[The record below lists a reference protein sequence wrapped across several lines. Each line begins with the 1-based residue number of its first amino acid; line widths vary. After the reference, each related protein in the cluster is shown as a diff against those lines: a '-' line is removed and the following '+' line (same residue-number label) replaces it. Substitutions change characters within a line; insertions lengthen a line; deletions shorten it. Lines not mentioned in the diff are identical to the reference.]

1 MNLALSKKDQSLLL
15 GLLGAIFLF
24 VAWYFVY
31 TPLQEKTMALET
43 ENVALKAKADL
54 YQSINANL
62 PKYEEGIVTFEQQ
75 IAEIGNRYPV
85 HISREDEIMFLAN
98 MENVYSNDLAVEN
111 ITMSAVVEVVADSA
125 AAEAA
130 PAPEA
135 AAEAATDVAA
145 EAATDVAAAP
155 AEPEVVIPEVHMY
168 KQPVNYSFR
177 CTYDGAKEMITYVL
191 GQSQTKAIEGMSL
204 AFDSETGNLMGTLDL
219 NQYYM
224 MGLEKEYQAVPVP
237 VVPKGVNDVFHTVNG
252 NAGVQADVQ
261 ADEDAET
268 ETE

>member
-1 MNLALSKKDQSLLL
+1 MNFALSKKDQCLLI
-15 GLLGAIFLF
+15 GLLGALFLF

-31 TPLQEKTMALET
+31 TPLQEKTAAIET

-62 PKYEEGIVTFEQQ
+62 PQYEAGIVTYEQE
-75 IAEIGNRYPV
+75 IAEIGNHYPV

-98 MENVYSNDLAVEN
+98 MENSYTNDLAVEN
-111 ITMSAVVEVVADSA
+111 ITMSAVVEVTTDTVATATESPAVDA
-125 AAEAA
+125 TATDATVTAA
-130 PAPEA
+130 P
-135 AAEAATDVAA
+135 T
-145 EAATDVAAAP
+145 
-155 AEPEVVIPEVHMY
+155 EPEVVIPEIHLY

-177 CTYDGAKEMITYVL
+177 STYSGAKEMITYVL

-224 MGLEKEYQAVPVP
+224 VGLEKEYQAVPVP

-261 ADEDAET
+261 AEAPADEET
-268 ETE
+268 E

>member
-1 MNLALSKKDQSLLL
+1 
-15 GLLGAIFLF
+15 
-24 VAWYFVY
+24 
-31 TPLQEKTMALET
+31 MALET

-145 EAATDVAAAP
+145 AP
-155 AEPEVVIPEVHMY
+155 AESEVVIPEVHMY

-261 ADEDAET
+261 AEAQE
-268 ETE
+268 EIGKLQKEIESLKQQLNQSK

>member
-1 MNLALSKKDQSLLL
+1 MNLALSKKDQCLLI

-31 TPLQEKTMALET
+31 TPLQEKTAVI
-43 ENVALKAKADL
+43 ENDNIELKAKADL

-135 AAEAATDVAA
+135 AA

>member
-1 MNLALSKKDQSLLL
+1 MNLALSKKDQCLLI

-31 TPLQEKTMALET
+31 TPLQEKTAVI
-43 ENVALKAKADL
+43 ENENIELKAKADL

-130 PAPEA
+130 PAPE
-135 AAEAATDVAA
+135 VAA
-145 EAATDVAAAP
+145 EAETDVAAAP
-155 AEPEVVIPEVHMY
+155 AESEVVIPEVHLY

-261 ADEDAET
+261 AEAQEDEDAET

>member
-1 MNLALSKKDQSLLL
+1 MNLALSKKDQCLLI

-31 TPLQEKTMALET
+31 TPLQEKTAVI
-43 ENVALKAKADL
+43 ENDNIELKAKADL

-111 ITMSAVVEVVADSA
+111 ITMSAVVEVVADNA

-135 AAEAATDVAA
+135 AA

-261 ADEDAET
+261 AEAQEDEDAET

>member
-130 PAPEA
+130 PAP
-135 AAEAATDVAA
+135 DVAA

-155 AEPEVVIPEVHMY
+155 AESEVVIPEVHMY

-261 ADEDAET
+261 AEAQEDEDAET

>member
-1 MNLALSKKDQSLLL
+1 MNLALSKKDQCLLI

-111 ITMSAVVEVVADSA
+111 ITMSAVVEVVADSV

-145 EAATDVAAAP
+145 AP
-155 AEPEVVIPEVHMY
+155 AESEVVIPEVHMY

-261 ADEDAET
+261 AEAQEDEDAET